1 MFRTI
6 YLDNGATTIVDPK
19 VVNEM
24 LPLFTKQFGNP
35 SSTHSV
41 GFSAKDTLESS
52 RETIAKAIGAKAEE
66 IVFTSGG
73 TESNNAALKG
83 IAFAQEK
90 KGKHIIISNVE
101 HKCIINTCKW
111 LATRGFKITY
121 LPVDT
126 EGFISAKQ
134 VEDAITKETILVSI
148 LHANNEIGTINDI
161 HAISKV
167 CQKHNVVFHSDAC
180 QSFTKIPIDMKK
192 MPVDLLTINSHKIH
206 GPRGVGALYI
216 RSGVD
221 IQPLLHGGG
230 QEKNLRSGTENVAG
244 IVGFAK
250 AVTLAKEKHVNT
262 MSKQRD
268 KIIAALLTIDGAK
281 LNGPRDQNRL
291 CNNINMQFAGVENSA
306 LGGYLDRKGVCTSSG
321 SACSAPSQ
329 EASYVLTAIGLS
341 EKEARESI
349 RITLSRFTTQEEI
362 EKLLAAMPKI
372 IAKCR
377 KKGLV
382 ERLFNE

>member
-1 MFRTI
+1 MFKTI
-6 YLDNGATTIVDPK
+6 YLDNGATTPVDPK
-19 VVNEM
+19 VVEEM

-35 SSTHSV
+35 SSSHSV
-41 GFSAKDTLESS
+41 GFSAKDALESA
-52 RETIAKAIGAKAEE
+52 REKIAKAIRAKPEE
-66 IVFTSGG
+66 IIFTSGG

-83 IAFAQEK
+83 IAFAQEQ
-90 KGKHIIISNVE
+90 KGKHIITSNVE

-121 LPVDT
+121 LPVDK

-161 HAISKV
+161 HAIGKI

-180 QSFTKIPIDMKK
+180 QSFTKIPLDMRK

-216 RSGVD
+216 RSGVS

-250 AVTLAKEKHVNT
+250 AVALAKEKQVNY

-268 KIIAALLTIDGAK
+268 KIITTLLAIDGAK

-291 CNNINMQFAGVENSA
+291 CNNINMQFTNVENSA
-306 LGGYLDRKGVCTSSG
+306 LGGYLDRKGFCTSSG

-341 EKEARESI
+341 KKEAQESV
-349 RITLSRFTTQEEI
+349 RITLSRYTTEEEV
-362 EKLLAAMPKI
+362 EKLLSTMPKI

-382 ERLFNE
+382 ERLFKE